1 MLEWSSESGDV
12 VFVVKHL
19 AAAGFPDGREWPR
32 QVHPEGVPL
41 EQCILEGVRFSPP
54 VGVPPFASAP
64 APAGL
69 GSWAVVEKVLG
80 VFNKV
85 TLLAMMRDPIPTCF
99 EGIRTEVE

>member
-1 MLEWSSESGDV
+1 M

-19 AAAGFPDGREWPR
+19 AAGGFPDGRECGR
-32 QVHPEGVPL
+32 GKVHPEGV
-41 EQCILEGVRFSPP
+41 RFSSL
-54 VGVPPFASAP
+54 VGVPPFAPAP

-85 TLLAMMRDPIPTCF
+85 TLLAVMRDPIPTCF
-99 EGIRTEVE
+99 EGIRTEVVIF

>member
-1 MLEWSSESGDV
+1 MV
-12 VFVVKHL
+12 RVFKHL
-19 AAAGFPDGREWPR
+19 AAAGFPDGRECGR
-32 QVHPEGVPL
+32 GKVHPEGVPL